1 MTAIT
6 LSDAKVST
14 LSRSLRVDASDS
26 IEGTRVVSAAV
37 SFNHRGP
44 MFSIGCQKV
53 VPKVRVEL
61 TRVTAIGY

>member
-1 MTAIT
+1 MTATT
-6 LSDAKVST
+6 LSDAKMST
-14 LSRSLRVDASDS
+14 FLRPIRVDASDS

-44 MFSIGCQKV
+44 MFSTGCQKV

-61 TRVTAIGY
+61 TRVTATGF